1 MWFMV
6 LNAVLAGVS
15 VLFGIAALVKPGL
28 LAPQATSRFYAAM
41 YASRAIPLGV
51 ATVIAIMYPV
61 GLGTVLLLAASA
73 CAQFGDALIGACYRQ
88 LGMVI
93 APVIAGSCHMVAA
106 VMI

>member
-1 MWFMV
+1 MWFMA

-28 LAPQATSRFYAAM
+28 LASQATSRFYAAM

-61 GLGTVLLLAASA
+61 GLGSVLLLGASA
-73 CAQFGDALIGACYRQ
+73 CAQFGDALIGACNRQ
-88 LGMVI
+88 PGMVI
-93 APVIAGSCHMVAA
+93 ASVIAGSCHMVAA